1 MGGGILIDVTVKITA
16 IIMCCDE
23 SILNIDLG
31 NGYTIEKCYYDD
43 FPFKSEI
50 ENGKNQLCIE
60 YIGSRLHDEK
70 GSYFFCLKK
79 EDVFSIEGPKIVPGA
94 VITDKTC
101 QCEEEIGAYQEKEG
115 QYLCMMFSLLRLYK
129 NGNIGLYQT
138 FFNYKFNVLG
148 FINNTQNHTSKS
160 GTRNAYDE
168 RKYMLA
174 TEDVELCNQF
184 LKDYKSQIYSIM
196 KPIIDEFVW
205 GLEQIDVPTG
215 FEQYTTALEM
225 ALLPVNQPGKKQM
238 LSNRIAVLLGKND
251 AEIAGIHDKMLK
263 FYRYRSESLHEG
275 DGSNISM
282 QEFVE
287 MENFVRQTIVAIM
300 QKCKCQLTLD
310 NTITWIDVKNDLMNE
325 LISKVENKKN
335 AGIL

>member
-1 MGGGILIDVTVKITA
+1 MIDVTVKITA
-16 IIMCCDE
+16 IIMYCDE
-23 SILNIDLG
+23 SILNLELG

-60 YIGSRLHDEK
+60 YIGSRLHDEN
-70 GSYFFCLKK
+70 GSYFICLKK
-79 EDVFSIEGPKIVPGA
+79 EDVFSIDGPQIVPGA

-101 QCEEEIGAYQEKEG
+101 QCEDEIGAYQEQEV
-115 QYLCMMFSLLRLYK
+115 QYLHKIFSLLRLYK

-138 FFNYKFNVLG
+138 FFNYRFKVLG
-148 FINNTQNHTSKS
+148 FINNTQNHTSKNS
-160 GTRNAYDE
+160 TRNAYDE
-168 RKYMLA
+168 RKYILA
-174 TEDVELCNQF
+174 TEDVERCNQF
-184 LKDYKSQIYSIM
+184 LRDYKLQIYSMM

-205 GLEQIDVPTG
+205 GLEQTDAPTG

-251 AEIAGIHDKMLK
+251 AEVVGIHDKMLD

-275 DGSNISM
+275 EGSNISK
-282 QEFVE
+282 QELIE
-287 MENFVRQTIVAIM
+287 MENYVRQTITAIM
-300 QKCKCQLTLD
+300 QKSKCQLAID
-310 NTITWIDVKNDLMNE
+310 NTKTWIDIKNDLMNE
-325 LISKVENKKN
+325 LISKVVNKKT